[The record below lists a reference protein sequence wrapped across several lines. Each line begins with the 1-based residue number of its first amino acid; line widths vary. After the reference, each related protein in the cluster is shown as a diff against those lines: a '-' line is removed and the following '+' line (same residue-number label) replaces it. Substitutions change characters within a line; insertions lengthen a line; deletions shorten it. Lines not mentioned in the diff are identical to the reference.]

1 MSWQDK
7 LRQVE
12 PYVAGE
18 QPKINNMIKLNTNEN
33 PYGPCKQIKDI
44 LKEID
49 IEKLKLYPN
58 SDGEELRHALADYH
72 GLKDNQVF
80 LGNGSD
86 EVLALTFLTFFNG
99 SDPVLFPNISY
110 SFYPVYCDLYQMNYK
125 EIILDQDFKMHVEDF
140 KQPNSGIIFPGQPV
154 LPVEKSGFGQK
165 ISRENTAIAGASF
178 ADILQKA
185 SRKVSFSNHALQRL
199 ESRQL
204 DLSQEDLQKLDD
216 AVDKMAQKGAR
227 ESLIYMNDMAFVVSV
242 ANRTVITAM
251 DGKSARGNIFTN
263 IDSAAILS

>member
-1 MSWQDK
+1 MS
-7 LRQVE
+7 
-12 PYVAGE
+12 
-18 QPKINNMIKLNTNEN
+18 
-33 PYGPCKQIKDI
+33 
-44 LKEID
+44 
-49 IEKLKLYPN
+49 
-58 SDGEELRHALADYH
+58 
-72 GLKDNQVF
+72 
-80 LGNGSD
+80 
-86 EVLALTFLTFFNG
+86 
-99 SDPVLFPNISY
+99 
-110 SFYPVYCDLYQMNYK
+110 
-125 EIILDQDFKMHVEDF
+125 
-140 KQPNSGIIFPGQPV
+140 NSGIIFPGQPV

-178 ADILQKA
+178 ADILQSATK
-185 SRKVSFSNHALQRL
+185 KVSFSNHALQRL

-251 DGKSARGNIFTN
+251 DGKSARENIFTN